1 MRNLAILVSAIMITL
16 MSDPEIIKLNRK
28 FGYVVAGALLFI
40 AAFQYVFKH
49 KQDTIVFCIAIILLL
64 FTLIKPVWLT
74 PLRIVWDKIGHILG
88 IINTYVLLT
97 LFYVVILTPLS
108 LVMRLFGKDI
118 LKLKYAPRQ
127 SSYWETP
134 PAVNESKM
142 ENQF

>member
-1 MRNLAILVSAIMITL
+1 MNTT
-16 MSDPEIIKLNRK
+16 EIIKLNRK

-40 AAFQYVFKH
+40 TAFQYVFKH
-49 KQDTIVFCIAIILLL
+49 KQDVFLFSIAFILLL

-97 LFYVVILTPLS
+97 VFYVLILTPLG
-108 LVMRLFGKDI
+108 LLMRLFGKDI
-118 LKLKYAPRQ
+118 LKLKHPPAQ
-127 SSYWETP
+127 STYWEAPT
-134 PAVNESKM
+134 VTSESKM

>member
-1 MRNLAILVSAIMITL
+1 MNNTG
-16 MSDPEIIKLNRK
+16 IIKLNRK

-40 AAFQYVFKH
+40 TAFQYVFKD
-49 KQDTIVFCIAIILLL
+49 KQDVIIFCIALILLL
-64 FTLIKPVWLT
+64 LALIKPVWLT

-97 LFYVVILTPLS
+97 LFYVLILTPLS

-118 LKLKYAPRQ
+118 LKLKHPTVQ
-127 SSYWETP
+127 STYWETP
-134 PAVNESKM
+134 PATNESKM